1 MSPAILAKITYQ
13 LKSFFDEASNYLN
26 IKKSGS
32 KDTSKAALITN
43 IQFYCT
49 YYNAI
54 AHYYKGM
61 EIKDRAE
68 EEGSG
73 MGLAEGHLK
82 YSLSQLNSCPTFD
95 SNTKDALKQR
105 IKTVEDAY
113 QNVKEINKNV
123 YYEACKPE
131 KELEKIESKNF
142 TLQRSI
148 LLKLEADYPGAEN
161 FEVFV
166 PMEVRKLEGEFQQQA
181 NKVINQYLEMLQKL
195 SADED
200 QLLKSYGLPQ
210 AIYSLSTNEEFPDDL
225 WRRVS
230 DFQQRGNI
238 QFLESLLGGV
248 AQSRKN

>member
-1 MSPAILAKITYQ
+1 
-13 LKSFFDEASNYLN
+13 
-26 IKKSGS
+26 
-32 KDTSKAALITN
+32 
-43 IQFYCT
+43 
-49 YYNAI
+49 
-54 AHYYKGM
+54 M
-61 EIKDRAE
+61 EIKGRAE

-82 YSLSQLNSCPTFD
+82 YALSQLNECPTFD
-95 SNTKDALKQR
+95 SSTKDALKQR

-113 QNVKEINKNV
+113 QSVKEINKNV
-123 YYEACKPE
+123 FYEGCKAE
-131 KELEKIESKNF
+131 KDLEKIESKNF

-181 NKVINQYLEMLQKL
+181 NKIINQYLEIMQKL

-200 QLLKSYGLPQ
+200 QLLKSFGLPQ

-225 WRRVS
+225 WKRVS

-238 QFLESLLGGV
+238 QFLESLLAGV